1 MGHEPGLA
9 PRGGNAFTRALGAG
23 FLRLRGW
30 KMDVHLPPNEAKL
43 VIIAAPHTSNWDGI
57 LGVAAIMALG
67 IRVNF
72 FAKESLFRWP
82 FRGLLVAL
90 GGVPIRR
97 EAARGVVEQTT
108 ELFAARERLF
118 VGVAPEGTRSRAPIW
133 KSGFYRIALAGG
145 APILLAYM
153 DYARKQVGT
162 GPLVRP
168 SGNYEADLAQIQAYY
183 RTITPRRPQNFA
195 AEG

>member
-1 MGHEPGLA
+1 MGLELGMA
-9 PRGGNAFTRALGAG
+9 PRWGNALTRALGAG

-30 KMDVHLPPNEAKL
+30 KMDVHLPADQPRL
-43 VIIAAPHTSNWDGI
+43 VITAAPHTSNWDGI
-57 LGVAAIMALG
+57 LAVAAIMALG
-67 IRVNF
+67 IRLNF

-97 EAARGVVEQTT
+97 EAARGIVEQTT
-108 ELFAARERLF
+108 ALFAARQQLF

-145 APILLAYM
+145 TPILLAYI
-153 DYARKQVGT
+153 DYGRKQVGT
-162 GPLVRP
+162 GPLIHP
-168 SGNYEADLAQIQAYY
+168 SGNYEADLERIQAFY
-183 RTITPRRPQNFA
+183 RTITPRWPQKFA